1 MSFSLDELTVVTND
15 DSDDK
20 STAEGD
26 PFHDIEVGD
35 VTSFRDM
42 EFQSEE
48 MKHLLKLES
57 PPDDD
62 KYTTK
67 ASYSA
72 NHMFPNWIIN
82 NEDWQ
87 STEAKNKENQISDI
101 LQTPFN
107 QRSQEQTST
116 LIHWLMSVWETANLM
131 GFKRCGAMTK
141 VFHFLT
147 YESGENI
154 ITEGERGLT
163 FYIVISGQCEVH
175 KEGIGIVAGLQKGQ
189 SFGELAL
196 TEGKD
201 LRSATVRAVSRYS
214 SLPPSLS
221 SLSQSQLMVTMC
233 VGRVELLRLHK
244 VDYDHFVKDIQV
256 SLPSLFLSPPP
267 SCSSVTPH
275 LLCSGRLFSWQR
287 GERTCKSCG
296 VVNYLRI
303 GVEQKFKKWS
313 PLASGNLTR
322 WVTTSSIR
330 SAVHLLLVSCS
341 RGSLMPNSKG
351 DIPDNIYF
359 IIEGTIVIIKEIHIV
374 VRNRSSPPPPPPP
387 PLTPLSADGQLMYES
402 GMVSARPK

>member
-1 MSFSLDELTVVTND
+1 MNYDEFLSHFSTRNAIDTSLRRIGSVVYWRLRLWRRMSFSLDELTLVTND
-15 DSDDK
+15 DTDDR
-20 STAEGD
+20 SVEEGD
-26 PFHDIEVGD
+26 PLYDIEVGD
-35 VTSFRDM
+35 VTSFRDI

-48 MKHLLKLES
+48 MKHLLKLEC

-62 KYTTK
+62 KYATK

-72 NHMFPNWIIN
+72 NHMFPTWIIN

-163 FYIVISGQCEVH
+163 FYIVISGQCAVH

-201 LRSATVRAVSRYS
+201 LRSATVRAVSR
-214 SLPPSLS
+214 
-221 SLSQSQLMVTMC
+221 
-233 VGRVELLRLHK
+233 VELLRLHK
-244 VDYDHFVKDIQV
+244 VDYDHFVKDIQLAERRENLQV
-256 SLPSLFLSPPP
+256 LRSCKLFENWSRAKIQKMVTTCLRKSYDVGEYIFHQVPSPPP
-267 SCSSVTPH
+267 SPIP
-275 LLCSGRLFSWQR
+275 FS
-287 GERTCKSCG
+287 
-296 VVNYLRI
+296 
-303 GVEQKFKKWS
+303 
-313 PLASGNLTR
+313 
-322 WVTTSSIR
+322 
-330 SAVHLLLVSCS
+330 
-341 RGSLMPNSKG
+341 
-351 DIPDNIYF
+351 
-359 IIEGTIVIIKEIHIV
+359 
-374 VRNRSSPPPPPPP
+374 
-387 PLTPLSADGQLMYES
+387 LSD
-402 GMVSARPK
+402 V